1 MADRVSASIVVGG
14 MISAPDYAELS
25 EIIANESL
33 SIEWDGEAFEPEHR
47 TIGEPLSLYA
57 HEVPWGRFQTL
68 EAWCVEKKLPFVR
81 WSGAYAG
88 QWGAERVVFTG
99 EDEPISYAADED
111 DDVVIARGTV
121 EKLGSLE
128 AILAYFDAADAKLPP
143 LVIEGEPLP
152 FATQTTEVP

>member
-25 EIIANESL
+25 EIIANEGL

-47 TIGEPLSLYA
+47 TVGEPLRLYA
-57 HEVPWGRFQTL
+57 HEIAWGRFQTL

-99 EDEPISYAADED
+99 EGEPISYAADED

-128 AILAYFDAADAKLPP
+128 AILAYFDAADAKRPP
-143 LVIEGEPLP
+143 LVVEGDRLP
-152 FATQTTEVP
+152 PAMRTTEAP